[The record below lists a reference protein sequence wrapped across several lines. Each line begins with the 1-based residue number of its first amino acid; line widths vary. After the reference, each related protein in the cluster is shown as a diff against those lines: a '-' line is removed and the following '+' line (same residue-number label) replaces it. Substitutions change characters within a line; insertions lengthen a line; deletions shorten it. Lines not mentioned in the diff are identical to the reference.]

1 MTQHSA
7 KLTHGPFDG
16 TLRSLPVDTTLNADR
31 EERGNPQIVI
41 TYERIIGGETTM
53 RGMYLRRNKPD
64 ADGVWE
70 YLWVE
75 KETEIGTDGIPI
87 VPEVP

>member
-16 TLRSLPVDTTLNADR
+16 TLRSLPVDITLDADK
-31 EERGNPQIVI
+31 EEKGNPQLVI
-41 TYERIIGGETTM
+41 QYRRIIGGETEV
-53 RGMYLRRNKPD
+53 RGFYLRRHKPN

-70 YLWVE
+70 YLWTE
-75 KETEIGTDGIPI
+75 KEEEIGSDGIPI
-87 VPEVP
+87 IPEVP